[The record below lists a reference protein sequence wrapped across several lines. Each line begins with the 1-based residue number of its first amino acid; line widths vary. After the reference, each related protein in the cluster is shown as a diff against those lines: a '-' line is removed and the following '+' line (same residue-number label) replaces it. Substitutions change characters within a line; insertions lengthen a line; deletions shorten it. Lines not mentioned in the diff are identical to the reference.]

1 MNYSRRKVLAGSAL
15 ALAGRLVPPQLLP
28 GQASLVSPL
37 ANPWN
42 VQFADVTEASGI
54 RFVHERAAS
63 PEKLVVETMGPGCA
77 WLDYNQDGFLDA
89 FFVNSGRTP
98 SFRPT
103 VFPQPALYR
112 NNGDGSFTDV
122 TAQSGI
128 KLTDGFYVGVAVADF
143 DNDGYPDIYMTGY
156 GKSLLFHNNGNG
168 TFTDVTASA
177 GVANEGCWATAA
189 AWFDYDHDGH
199 LDLLVTNYI
208 HYDWN
213 HDPYC
218 GAQGPGYRVY
228 CDPFHFHGTSMR
240 LYHNNGDGT
249 FTDRTEKAGLLNPDG
264 KSLGVVIAD
273 FDGDGWDDILIANDG
288 MRSFLYFNNRNG
300 TFNDATY
307 ESGAAFGGNG
317 EVESGMGIDAAD
329 ATGQGRM
336 DFFICH
342 MDNQP
347 NRFYAN
353 NGDGTFTDR
362 TLSSGLGFTSISN
375 TSYAARFVDWDNDG
389 NRDLIVVNGSML
401 DNITLY
407 HPGSAYAESK
417 KLYRN
422 VGKGQFVDATAT
434 QGASFLAPRVGR
446 GLAVGDYDNDGAM
459 DFLQSN
465 NGEAAQLYRNSGN
478 PQNHWL
484 GIRLIG
490 TRCNRDA
497 VGAQVRLTGQGFS
510 SFDQV
515 RGGSSYC
522 SSQDPRIY
530 FGLGARTVTERLEIR
545 WPGGS
550 VEAFKDVAA
559 DRILTIR
566 EGDGILPYRF
576 PHFTSR
582 T

>member
-1 MNYSRRKVLAGSAL
+1 MLRTRRSFLKESAL
-15 ALAGRLVPPQLLP
+15 LSASGLFLPRLLP
-28 GQASLVSPL
+28 GQDTPNSPL

-42 VQFADVTEASGI
+42 VQFDDVTEASGI

-63 PEKLVVETMGPGCA
+63 PEKLVVEIMGPGCA

-89 FFVNSGRTP
+89 FLVNSGRTP
-98 SFRPT
+98 NFHPAA
-103 VFPQPALYR
+103 FPQPALYR
-112 NNGDGSFTDV
+112 NNGDGTFTDV

-128 KLTDGFYVGVAVADF
+128 KLTDGFYIGVAVADF
-143 DNDGYPDIYMTGY
+143 DNDGFPDVYMTGY
-156 GKSLLFHNNGNG
+156 GRSVLYRNNGNG

-177 GVANEGCWATAA
+177 RVANEGCWATAA

-208 HYDWN
+208 HYDWT

-218 GAQGPGYRVY
+218 GAQAPGYRVY

-273 FDGDGWDDILIANDG
+273 LNGDGWDDILIANDG

-300 TFNDATY
+300 TFRDATY

-329 ATGQGRM
+329 AMGQGRM
-336 DFFICH
+336 DFYICH

-347 NRFYAN
+347 NRFYEN

-362 TLSSGLGFTSISN
+362 TLSSGLGYTSIHN
-375 TSYAARFVDWDNDG
+375 TSYGARFVDWDNDG

-401 DNITLY
+401 DNIALY
-407 HPGSAYAESK
+407 HPASAFAESK

-434 QGASFLAPRVGR
+434 QGPSFLTPRVGR
-446 GLAVGDYDNDGAM
+446 GLAIGDYDNDGAM

-465 NGEAAQLYRNSGN
+465 NGQAAQLYRNSGTAR
-478 PQNHWL
+478 NHWL

-490 TRCNRDA
+490 SRSNRDA
-497 VGAQVRLTGQGFS
+497 IGAQVRIAGDGFS

-522 SSQDPRIY
+522 SSQDPRLS
-530 FGLGARTVTERLEIR
+530 FGLGARAVAEKIEIL
-545 WPGGS
+545 WPSGK
-550 VEAFKDVAA
+550 VESLKNIAA
-559 DRILTIR
+559 DRILTIH
-566 EGDGILPYRF
+566 EEDGILPFQFPRF
-576 PHFTSR
+576 AGR
-582 T
+582 R

>member
-1 MNYSRRKVLAGSAL
+1 MILTRRSFLKESAIL
-15 ALAGRLVPPQLLP
+15 STGGLLLP
-28 GQASLVSPL
+28 PMFGLEAPVSLL

-42 VQFADVTEASGI
+42 VQFEDVTEASGI
-54 RFVHERAAS
+54 RFLHERAAS
-63 PEKLVVETMGPGCA
+63 PEKLVVETMGPGCG

-98 SFRPT
+98 NFHPAA
-103 VFPQPALYR
+103 FPQPALYR
-112 NNGDGSFTDV
+112 NNGNGTFTDV
-122 TAQSGI
+122 TSQSGI
-128 KLTDGFYVGVAVADF
+128 KLTDGFYIGVAVADF

-156 GKSLLFHNNGNG
+156 GKSVLFRNNGNG

-218 GAQGPGYRVY
+218 GAQAPGYRVY

-249 FTDRTEKAGLLNPDG
+249 FTDRTEKAGLLNPEG

-273 FDGDGWDDILIANDG
+273 FNGDGWEDILIANDG
-288 MRSFLYFNNRNG
+288 MRSFLYFNNRDG
-300 TFNDATY
+300 TFRDVTY
-307 ESGAAFGGNG
+307 ESGAGFGGNG

-336 DFFICH
+336 DFYICH

-347 NRFYAN
+347 NRFYEN

-362 TLSSGLGFTSISN
+362 TLSSGLGFTSINN

-401 DNITLY
+401 DNIALY

-422 VGKGQFVDATAT
+422 VGKGQFIDATAT
-434 QGASFLAPRVGR
+434 QGPSFLAPKVGR
-446 GLAVGDYDNDGAM
+446 GLAVGDYNNDGAM

-465 NGEAAQLYRNSGN
+465 NGQAAQLYRNSGASR
-478 PQNHWL
+478 NHWL

-490 TRCNRDA
+490 TRSNRDA
-497 VGAQVRLTGQGFS
+497 IGAQVHIAGEDFS

-522 SSQDPRIY
+522 SSQDLRLY
-530 FGLGARTVTERLEIR
+530 FGLGARAVAERIEIR
-545 WPGGS
+545 WPSGA
-550 VEAFKDVAA
+550 VETFNNIAA
-559 DRILTIR
+559 DRILAIR
-566 EGDGILPYRF
+566 EGEGVLPFQYPRF
-576 PHFTSR
+576 PAR
-582 T
+582 Q